1 MNGLENQTR
10 AAVRW
15 PQDTDRPYC
24 RVCGEVC
31 DFIPIFVRYSEHTG
45 ESLYRLRMRC
55 PNKRW
60 FLDRH
65 KSILVRAYLSSDVM
79 ALYTEKQLHEKGW
92 WNDNTR

>member
-1 MNGLENQTR
+1 MNELENQTR

-31 DFIPIFVRYSEHTG
+31 DFVPVFVRYSEMTG
-45 ESLYRLRMRC
+45 ESLYNLRMRC

-65 KSILVRAYLSSDVM
+65 KSILVSDPM
-79 ALYTEKQLHEKGW
+79 YRGALVVFTEKQLREEGW
-92 WNDNTR
+92 WR